1 MDKIDDFIR
10 YSVLFLY
17 YKNLFSEKQRLYLEL
32 YLEEN
37 NSLTEIA
44 EGFKVTR
51 QAVFDNIKR
60 GFRQLDEYEEKL
72 GIFKREKE
80 LKEKLEKL
88 KNNFTR
94 ENLEKIIKDFDY
106 DEVVYQ

>member
-60 GFRQLDEYEEKL
+60 GFKQLDEYEKKL
-72 GIFKREKE
+72 EIFKKEKE
-80 LKEKLEKL
+80 LKMKLEGLKENFPMKKL
-88 KNNFTR
+88 
-94 ENLEKIIKDFDY
+94 EEIIKYLDY
-106 DEVVYQ
+106 DEVL

>member
-1 MDKIDDFIR
+1 MDKIDDIIR

-60 GFRQLDEYEEKL
+60 GFKQLDEYEKKL
-72 GIFKREKE
+72 EIFKKEKE
-80 LKEKLEKL
+80 LKMKLEGLKENFSMKKL
-88 KNNFTR
+88 
-94 ENLEKIIKDFDY
+94 EEIIKYLDY
-106 DEVVYQ
+106 DEVL

>member
-44 EGFKVTR
+44 EGFNVTR

-60 GFRQLDEYEEKL
+60 GFKQLDEYEKKL
-72 GIFKREKE
+72 EIFKKEKALKMKLE
-80 LKEKLEKL
+80 GLKENFSMKKLE
-88 KNNFTR
+88 
-94 ENLEKIIKDFDY
+94 EIIKYLDY
-106 DEVVYQ
+106 DEVL

>member
-60 GFRQLDEYEEKL
+60 GFKQLDEYEKKL
-72 GIFKREKE
+72 EIFKKE
-80 LKEKLEKL
+80 I
-88 KNNFTR
+88 NPYNC
-94 ENLEKIIKDFDY
+94 
-106 DEVVYQ
+106 

>member
-60 GFRQLDEYEEKL
+60 GFKQLDEYEKKL
-72 GIFKREKE
+72 EIFKKEKE
-80 LKEKLEKL
+80 LKMKLEGLKENFSIKKL
-88 KNNFTR
+88 
-94 ENLEKIIKDFDY
+94 EEIIKYLDY
-106 DEVVYQ
+106 DEVL

>member
-1 MDKIDDFIR
+1 M
-10 YSVLFLY
+10 
-17 YKNLFSEKQRLYLEL
+17 EL

-60 GFRQLDEYEEKL
+60 GFKQLDEYEKKL
-72 GIFKREKE
+72 EIFKKEKE
-80 LKEKLEKL
+80 LKMKLEGLKENVIMKKL
-88 KNNFTR
+88 
-94 ENLEKIIKDFDY
+94 EEIIKYLDY
-106 DEVVYQ
+106 DEVL

>member
-1 MDKIDDFIR
+1 MDKIEDFIR

-60 GFRQLDEYEEKL
+60 GFKQLDEYEKKL
-72 GIFKREKE
+72 EIFKKEKE
-80 LKEKLEKL
+80 LKMKLEGLKENFSMKKL
-88 KNNFTR
+88 
-94 ENLEKIIKDFDY
+94 EEIIKYLDY
-106 DEVVYQ
+106 DEVL

>member
-60 GFRQLDEYEEKL
+60 GFEQLDEYEKKL
-72 GIFKREKE
+72 EIFKKEKE
-80 LKEKLEKL
+80 LKMKLEGL
-88 KNNFTR
+88 KENFSMKI
-94 ENLEKIIKDFDY
+94 LEEIIKYLDY
-106 DEVVYQ
+106 DEVL

>member
-60 GFRQLDEYEEKL
+60 GFKQLDEYEKKL
-72 GIFKREKE
+72 EIFKKEKE
-80 LKEKLEKL
+80 LKMKLEGLKENFSMKKL
-88 KNNFTR
+88 
-94 ENLEKIIKDFDY
+94 EVIIKYLDY
-106 DEVVYQ
+106 DEVL

>member
-44 EGFKVTR
+44 EGFKETR

-60 GFRQLDEYEEKL
+60 GFKQLDEYEKKL
-72 GIFKREKE
+72 EIFKKEKE
-80 LKEKLEKL
+80 LKMKLEGLKENFSMKKL
-88 KNNFTR
+88 
-94 ENLEKIIKDFDY
+94 EEIIKYLDY
-106 DEVVYQ
+106 DEVL

>member
-60 GFRQLDEYEEKL
+60 GFKQLDEYEKKL
-72 GIFKREKE
+72 EIFKKEKE
-80 LKEKLEKL
+80 LKMKLEGLKENFSMKKL
-88 KNNFTR
+88 
-94 ENLEKIIKDFDY
+94 EEIIKYLDY
-106 DEVVYQ
+106 DEVL

>member
-44 EGFKVTR
+44 EGINVTR

-60 GFRQLDEYEEKL
+60 GFKQLDEYEKKL
-72 GIFKREKE
+72 EIFKKEKE
-80 LKEKLEKL
+80 LKMKLEGLKENFSMKKL
-88 KNNFTR
+88 
-94 ENLEKIIKDFDY
+94 EEIIKYLDY
-106 DEVVYQ
+106 DEVL

>member
-44 EGFKVTR
+44 VGFNVTR

-60 GFRQLDEYEEKL
+60 GFKQLDEYEKKL
-72 GIFKREKE
+72 EIFKKEKE
-80 LKEKLEKL
+80 LKMKLEGLKENFSMKKL
-88 KNNFTR
+88 
-94 ENLEKIIKDFDY
+94 EEIIKYLDY
-106 DEVVYQ
+106 DEVL

>member
-1 MDKIDDFIR
+1 MDNIDDFIR

-44 EGFKVTR
+44 EGFNVTR

-60 GFRQLDEYEEKL
+60 GFKQLDEYEKKL
-72 GIFKREKE
+72 EIFKKEKE
-80 LKEKLEKL
+80 LKMKLEGLKENFSMKKL
-88 KNNFTR
+88 
-94 ENLEKIIKDFDY
+94 EEIIKYLDY
-106 DEVVYQ
+106 DEVL

>member
-17 YKNLFSEKQRLYLEL
+17 YKNLFSKKQRLYLEL

-44 EGFKVTR
+44 EEFNVTR

-60 GFRQLDEYEEKL
+60 GFKQLDEYEKKL
-72 GIFKREKE
+72 EIFKKEKE
-80 LKEKLEKL
+80 LKMKLEGLKENFSMKKL
-88 KNNFTR
+88 
-94 ENLEKIIKDFDY
+94 EEIIKYLDY
-106 DEVVYQ
+106 DEVL

>member
-1 MDKIDDFIR
+1 
-10 YSVLFLY
+10 LFLY

-60 GFRQLDEYEEKL
+60 GFKQLDEYEKKL
-72 GIFKREKE
+72 EIFKKEKE
-80 LKEKLEKL
+80 LKMKLEGLKENFSMKKL
-88 KNNFTR
+88 
-94 ENLEKIIKDFDY
+94 EEIIKYLDY
-106 DEVVYQ
+106 DEVL

>member
-44 EGFKVTR
+44 EEFNVTR

-60 GFRQLDEYEEKL
+60 GFKQLDEYEKKL
-72 GIFKREKE
+72 EIFKKEKE
-80 LKEKLEKL
+80 LKMKLEGLKENFSMKKL
-88 KNNFTR
+88 
-94 ENLEKIIKDFDY
+94 EEIIKYLDY
-106 DEVVYQ
+106 DEVL

>member
-17 YKNLFSEKQRLYLEL
+17 YKNLFSKKQRLYLEL

-44 EGFKVTR
+44 EEFNVTR

-60 GFRQLDEYEEKL
+60 GFKQLDEYEKKL
-72 GIFKREKE
+72 EIFKKEKE
-80 LKEKLEKL
+80 LKMKLEGL
-88 KNNFTR
+88 R
-94 ENLEKIIKDFDY
+94 ENFSMKKLEEIIKYLDY
-106 DEVVYQ
+106 DEVL

>member
-1 MDKIDDFIR
+1 M
-10 YSVLFLY
+10 
-17 YKNLFSEKQRLYLEL
+17 EL

-60 GFRQLDEYEEKL
+60 GFKQLDEYEKKL
-72 GIFKREKE
+72 EIFKKEKE
-80 LKEKLEKL
+80 LKMKLEGLKENFSMKKL
-88 KNNFTR
+88 
-94 ENLEKIIKDFDY
+94 EEIIKYLEY
-106 DEVVYQ
+106 DEVL

>member
-1 MDKIDDFIR
+1 
-10 YSVLFLY
+10 
-17 YKNLFSEKQRLYLEL
+17 LEL

-60 GFRQLDEYEEKL
+60 GFKQLDEYEKKL
-72 GIFKREKE
+72 EIFKKEKE
-80 LKEKLEKL
+80 LKMKLEGLKENFSMKKL
-88 KNNFTR
+88 
-94 ENLEKIIKDFDY
+94 EEIIKYLDY
-106 DEVVYQ
+106 DEVL

>member
-1 MDKIDDFIR
+1 M
-10 YSVLFLY
+10 
-17 YKNLFSEKQRLYLEL
+17 EL

-60 GFRQLDEYEEKL
+60 GFKQLDEYEKKL
-72 GIFKREKE
+72 EIFKKEKE
-80 LKEKLEKL
+80 LKMKLEGLKENFSMKKL
-88 KNNFTR
+88 
-94 ENLEKIIKDFDY
+94 EEIIEYLDY
-106 DEVVYQ
+106 DEVL

>member
-60 GFRQLDEYEEKL
+60 GFKQLDEYEKKL
-72 GIFKREKE
+72 EIFKKEKE
-80 LKEKLEKL
+80 FKMKLEGLKENFSMKKLE
-88 KNNFTR
+88 
-94 ENLEKIIKDFDY
+94 EIIKYLDY
-106 DEVVYQ
+106 DEVL

>member
-17 YKNLFSEKQRLYLEL
+17 YKNFFSEKQRLYLEL

-44 EGFKVTR
+44 EGFNVTR

-60 GFRQLDEYEEKL
+60 GFKQLDEYEKKL
-72 GIFKREKE
+72 EIFKKEKE
-80 LKEKLEKL
+80 LKIKLEGLKENFSMKKL
-88 KNNFTR
+88 
-94 ENLEKIIKDFDY
+94 EEIIKYLDY
-106 DEVVYQ
+106 DEVL

>member
-1 MDKIDDFIR
+1 M
-10 YSVLFLY
+10 
-17 YKNLFSEKQRLYLEL
+17 EL

-60 GFRQLDEYEEKL
+60 GFKQLDEYEKKL
-72 GIFKREKE
+72 EIFKKEKE
-80 LKEKLEKL
+80 LKMKLEGLKENFSMKKL
-88 KNNFTR
+88 
-94 ENLEKIIKDFDY
+94 EEIIKYLDY
-106 DEVVYQ
+106 DEVL

>member
-44 EGFKVTR
+44 EGFNVTR
-51 QAVFDNIKR
+51 QAVFDNIKK
-60 GFRQLDEYEEKL
+60 GVYKLDEYESKL
-72 GIFKREKE
+72 GIFRKEKE
-80 LKEKLEKL
+80 LKEKLEHLRK
-88 KNNFTR
+88 NFTK
-94 ENLEKIIKDFDY
+94 ENLEKIIEDFEY
-106 DEVVYQ
+106 TE

>member
-44 EGFKVTR
+44 EEFNVTR

-60 GFRQLDEYEEKL
+60 GFKQLEEYEKKL
-72 GIFKREKE
+72 EIFKKEKE
-80 LKEKLEKL
+80 LKMKLEGLKENFSMKKL
-88 KNNFTR
+88 
-94 ENLEKIIKDFDY
+94 EEIIKYLDY
-106 DEVVYQ
+106 DEVL

>member
-51 QAVFDNIKR
+51 QAVFDNMKR
-60 GFRQLDEYEEKL
+60 GFKQLDEYEKKL
-72 GIFKREKE
+72 EIFKKEKE
-80 LKEKLEKL
+80 LKMKLEGLKENFSMKKL
-88 KNNFTR
+88 
-94 ENLEKIIKDFDY
+94 EEIIKYLDY
-106 DEVVYQ
+106 DEVL

>member
-1 MDKIDDFIR
+1 MDKIDDFII

-60 GFRQLDEYEEKL
+60 GFKQLDEYEKKL
-72 GIFKREKE
+72 EIFKKEKE
-80 LKEKLEKL
+80 LKMKLEGLKENFSMKKL
-88 KNNFTR
+88 
-94 ENLEKIIKDFDY
+94 EEIIKYLDY
-106 DEVVYQ
+106 DEVL

>member
-10 YSVLFLY
+10 YSILFLY

-44 EGFKVTR
+44 EGFKGTR

-60 GFRQLDEYEEKL
+60 GFKQLDEYEKKL
-72 GIFKREKE
+72 EIFKKEKE
-80 LKEKLEKL
+80 LKMKLEGLKENFSMKKL
-88 KNNFTR
+88 
-94 ENLEKIIKDFDY
+94 EEIIKYLDY
-106 DEVVYQ
+106 DEVL

>member
-32 YLEEN
+32 SLEEN

-60 GFRQLDEYEEKL
+60 GFKQLDEYEKKL
-72 GIFKREKE
+72 EIFKKEKE
-80 LKEKLEKL
+80 LKMKLEGLKENFSMKKL
-88 KNNFTR
+88 
-94 ENLEKIIKDFDY
+94 EEIIKYLDY
-106 DEVVYQ
+106 DEVL

>member
-60 GFRQLDEYEEKL
+60 GFKQLDEYEKKL
-72 GIFKREKE
+72 EIFKKEKE
-80 LKEKLEKL
+80 LKMKLEGLKENFSMKKL
-88 KNNFTR
+88 
-94 ENLEKIIKDFDY
+94 EEIIKYLDY
-106 DEVVYQ
+106 DEGL

>member
-32 YLEEN
+32 YLEED

-60 GFRQLDEYEEKL
+60 GFKQLDEYEKKL
-72 GIFKREKE
+72 EIFKKEKE
-80 LKEKLEKL
+80 LKMKLEGLKENFSMKKL
-88 KNNFTR
+88 
-94 ENLEKIIKDFDY
+94 EEIIKYLDY
-106 DEVVYQ
+106 DEVL

>member
-44 EGFKVTR
+44 EGFNVTR

-60 GFRQLDEYEEKL
+60 GFKQLDEYEKKL
-72 GIFKREKE
+72 EIFKKEKE
-80 LKEKLEKL
+80 LKMKLEGL
-88 KNNFTR
+88 R
-94 ENLEKIIKDFDY
+94 ENFSMKKLEEIIKYLDY
-106 DEVVYQ
+106 DEVL

>member
-44 EGFKVTR
+44 EGFNVTR

-60 GFRQLDEYEEKL
+60 GYKQLDEYEKKL
-72 GIFKREKE
+72 EIFKKEKE
-80 LKEKLEKL
+80 LKMKLEGLKENFSMKKL
-88 KNNFTR
+88 
-94 ENLEKIIKDFDY
+94 EEIIKYLDY
-106 DEVVYQ
+106 DEVL